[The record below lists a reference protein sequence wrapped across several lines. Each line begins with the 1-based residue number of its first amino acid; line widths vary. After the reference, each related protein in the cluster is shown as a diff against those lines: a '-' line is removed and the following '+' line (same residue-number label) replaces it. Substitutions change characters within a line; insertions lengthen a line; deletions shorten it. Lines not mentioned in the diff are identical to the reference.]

1 MSKSAAHVQV
11 FGIVPAAGSSRR
23 MGRPKPSLPYGDST
37 MVGIVVRTLLNA
49 DLDGVVVVTRS
60 ELAASL
66 ALPGDPRIVIVH
78 NDDANSEMIDSV
90 RAALMHLVISV
101 PGGSVEE
108 QSRIEA
114 PSIDTCPEPRRIR
127 HSTLVL
133 SLEGIDNPR
142 RPSAA
147 VGVLIV
153 PADMPAI
160 RVETYRACLAAFAV
174 DPESLVVAASDGK
187 RGHPIIFPWSMRPD
201 VMGLHNGLRELTQIH
216 AGRVRLVETGDPGVT
231 RDVDS
236 PDDYERLRSAER

>member
-1 MSKSAAHVQV
+1 MSKPAARVQV

-37 MVGIVVRTLLNA
+37 MVGILVRTLLNA

-66 ALPGDPRIVIVH
+66 DLPSDPRIVIVY

-90 RAALMHLVISV
+90 RAGLTRLTELESPHRLPAPVSV
-101 PGGSVEE
+101 GGPE
-108 QSRIEA
+108 
-114 PSIDTCPEPRRIR
+114 IDNR

-133 SLEGIDNPR
+133 SLEGIDNPS
-142 RPSAA
+142 PASVA

-174 DPESLVVAASDGK
+174 DPESLVIAANDGQ
-187 RGHPIIFPWSMRPD
+187 RGHPIIFPWSLRAD

-216 AGRVRLVETGDPGVT
+216 ADRVRLVETGDPGVT

>member
-1 MSKSAAHVQV
+1 MSKPTAHVQV

-37 MVGIVVRTLLNA
+37 MVGVVVRTLLNA

-66 ALPGDPRIVIVH
+66 DLPSDPRIVIVY

-90 RAALMHLVISV
+90 RAALMHLAISV
-101 PGGSVEE
+101 PGGSFEE
-108 QSRIEA
+108 PSRIEA
-114 PSIDTCPEPRRIR
+114 PSIDNRSAAGGT
-127 HSTLVL
+127 
-133 SLEGIDNPR
+133 IDNLR

-160 RVETYRACLAAFAV
+160 RVGAYRACLAAFAV
-174 DPESLVVAASDGK
+174 DPESLVIATNDGK
-187 RGHPIIFPWSMRPD
+187 RGHPIIFPWSLRAD

-216 AGRVRLVETGDPGVT
+216 ADRVRLVETRDPGVT
-231 RDVDS
+231 RDVNS

>member
-1 MSKSAAHVQV
+1 MSKSPAHVQV

-23 MGRPKPSLPYGDST
+23 MGRPKPLLPYGDST
-37 MVGIVVRTLLNA
+37 MVGVVVRTLLHA

-60 ELAASL
+60 EPAAFL
-66 ALPGDPRIVIVH
+66 DLPGDPRIVIVY

-90 RAALMHLVISV
+90 RLGLARLTELESPHRLPAPFSV
-101 PGGSVEE
+101 GG
-108 QSRIEA
+108 
-114 PSIDTCPEPRRIR
+114 PSIDNRQ
-127 HSTLVL
+127 ST
-133 SLEGIDNPR
+133 IDNPS
-142 RPSAA
+142 PVYVA

-174 DPESLVVAASDGK
+174 DPESLVIAANDGQ
-187 RGHPIIFPWSMRPD
+187 RGHPIIFPWSLRLD
-201 VMGLHNGLRELTQIH
+201 VIGLHNGLRELTQVH
-216 AGRVRLVETGDPGVT
+216 ADRVRLVETGDPGVT

>member
-1 MSKSAAHVQV
+1 MSTLAARVQV
-11 FGIVPAAGSSRR
+11 YGIVPAAGSSRR

-37 MVGIVVRTLLNA
+37 MVGILVRTLLNA

-66 ALPGDPRIVIVH
+66 DLPRDPRIVIVY

-90 RAALMHLVISV
+90 RAGLMHLVIAERLKRRNAETQKRRNARMNDRFLFS
-101 PGGSVEE
+101 
-108 QSRIEA
+108 A
-114 PSIDTCPEPRRIR
+114 FPRFCVSGR
-127 HSTLVL
+127 
-133 SLEGIDNPR
+133 
-142 RPSAA
+142 

-174 DPESLVVAASDGK
+174 DPESLVIAANGGR
-187 RGHPIIFPWSMRPD
+187 RGHPIIFPWSLGAD
-201 VMGLHNGLRELTQIH
+201 VMGLHNGLRELAQIH
-216 AGRVRLVETGDPGVT
+216 ADRVRLVETGDPGVT

-236 PDDYERLRSAER
+236 PDDYQRLRSAER